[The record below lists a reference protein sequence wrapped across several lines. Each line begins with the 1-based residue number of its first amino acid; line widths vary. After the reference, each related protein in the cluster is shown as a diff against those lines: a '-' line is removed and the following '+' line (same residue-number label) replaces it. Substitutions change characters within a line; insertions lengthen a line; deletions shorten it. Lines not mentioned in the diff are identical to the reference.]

1 MKVTRSVYG
10 LALFAVCFALMYPGS
25 ALGVLLHTFDDP
37 TPTDSDSF
45 GWSVAIE
52 GNQVVIG
59 APVDDTHGA
68 NVGQVH
74 VFDASTG
81 SLVHT
86 LDDPTVTQTND
97 KFGYSVAIEGGQVLV
112 GAPLDSTT
120 ASFNGQAHLFDA
132 STGNL
137 LQAFNDPSPRTN
149 EGFGQS
155 VAIAANRVLVGV
167 PFDDT
172 QGSNIG
178 LAYLFNASTGV
189 AGTPPFAGT
198 TATSQDNFGWSV
210 AIDGDLVLIG
220 APFNDTFG
228 ADVGRAYLFEASTA
242 NHLRTFENPSV
253 KLADQFGFAVAI
265 DGNHVLIGAPFDDTL
280 GPNVGQA
287 YLFDA
292 TTGSLLHT
300 FDDPTPSLPAGGDE
314 FGRSVA
320 IEGNN
325 VLIGARLD
333 ASVPNACCGQA
344 HLFDAITGNLE
355 QTYVSPFPN
364 DPGEHRF
371 GHSVALDGN
380 RVLIGAYANGS
391 AGILVGRAYLF
402 DLNGNSTPSALPAL
416 SVPSL
421 WLCIAALFASTL
433 IWLRRANRSPKDT
446 RGN

>member
-1 MKVTRSVYG
+1 MKATRTVYG
-10 LALFAVCFALMYPGS
+10 LAALSVCFALAYPGS
-25 ALGVLLHTFDDP
+25 ALGALLHTFDDP

-59 APVDDTHGA
+59 APLDDTHGG

-74 VFDASTG
+74 LFDATTG
-81 SLVHT
+81 SLVRT
-86 LDDPTVTQTND
+86 LEDPTVTPPASSSND
-97 KFGYSVAIEGGQVLV
+97 KFGFSVAIDGNQVLV

-120 ASFNGQAHLFDA
+120 ASDNGQAHLFDA

-137 LQAFNDPSPRTN
+137 LQAFNDPSPQTN
-149 EGFGQS
+149 QGFGQS
-155 VAIAANRVLVGV
+155 VAIAASRVLVGV

-172 QGSNIG
+172 QGSNVG

-189 AGTPPFAGT
+189 AGEPPFAGT
-198 TATSQDNFGWSV
+198 STTLQDNFGLSV

-220 APFNDTFG
+220 APFNDTLG
-228 ADVGRAYLFEASTA
+228 TSVGRAYLFEASTA

-253 KLADQFGFAVAI
+253 KLSDQFGFAVAI

-280 GPNVGQA
+280 GQGVGQA

-320 IEGNN
+320 IEENN
-325 VLIGARLD
+325 ILIGARQD

-364 DPGEHRF
+364 DPGQHRF

-380 RVLIGAYANGS
+380 RVLIGAYANAS
-391 AGILVGRAYLF
+391 AGSFVGRAYLF
-402 DLNGNSTPSALPAL
+402 DLNGNSSPPGVPTLSAPW
-416 SVPSL
+416 L
-421 WLCIAALFASTL
+421 WLCVAGFLASALL
-433 IWLRRANRSPKDT
+433 VLRKA
-446 RGN
+446 GA